1 MHAWQQAHMRAC
13 RGVTTLPAS
22 CALAF
27 ASSSS
32 SSSLPLS
39 APYAAASATD
49 AMRCNGQKGA
59 GPTR

>member
-1 MHAWQQAHMRAC
+1 
-13 RGVTTLPAS
+13 
-22 CALAF
+22 LAF